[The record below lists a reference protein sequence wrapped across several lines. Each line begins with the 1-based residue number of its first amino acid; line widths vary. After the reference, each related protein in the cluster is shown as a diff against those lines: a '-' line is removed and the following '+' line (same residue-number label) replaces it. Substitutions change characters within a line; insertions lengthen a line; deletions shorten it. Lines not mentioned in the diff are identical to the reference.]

1 MPAKGH
7 SNRQKTALDTEIAQL
22 VIAFERDLYK
32 YVDTVIPKKRKY
44 SLVAACEARAM
55 MARDLIIEGLDYD
68 INFYPK
74 EKHRLLTEARTKLR
88 SMSVD
93 LQQLNDTGD
102 ISNTAKAHFD
112 EQLDDIQTNL
122 AKILNSLSKRID
134 IASLS

>member
-68 INFYPK
+68 INLYSM
-74 EKHRLLTEARTKLR
+74 EKHRLLTEARAKLR
-88 SMSVD
+88 SLTVD
-93 LQQLNDTGD
+93 LQRRLILTSSLMIFRL
-102 ISNTAKAHFD
+102 ISLRYLTRFPNG
-112 EQLDDIQTNL
+112 
-122 AKILNSLSKRID
+122 
-134 IASLS
+134 

>member
-7 SNRQKTALDTEIAQL
+7 SNRQKTALDTEIAKL

-55 MARDLIIEGLDYD
+55 MARDFIVEGLDYD
-68 INFYPK
+68 INLYSR
-74 EKHRLLTEARTKLR
+74 EKHRLLTEARAKLR
-88 SMSVD
+88 SLAVD

-134 IASLS
+134 LASLS

>member
-55 MARDLIIEGLDYD
+55 MARDFIVEGLDYD
-68 INFYPK
+68 INLYSR
-74 EKHRLLTEARTKLR
+74 EKHRLLTEARAKLR
-88 SMSVD
+88 SLTVD

-134 IASLS
+134 LASLS